1 MAKGYHTH
9 YLQTSKTSKTYLG
22 VTTDPLEGPPLMDPL
37 VPVAV
42 NVLLLPR
49 EVVIPSRLLLRKFL
63 VRSRIFVR
71 APPAISEVTLF
82 TLHNSP
88 IYDEYQNCVS
98 IDFFPFA
105 VKILLQ
111 EITKRTA
118 QLETF
123 I

>member
-1 MAKGYHTH
+1 MAKEYHTD
-9 YLQTSKTSKTYLG
+9 YFQTSKTFKTYLG

-71 APPAISEVTLF
+71 APPAMSEVTLHYKVF

-88 IYDEYQNCVS
+88 IYDEYQTVS
-98 IDFFPFA
+98 A
-105 VKILLQ
+105 KILFCFRFSL
-111 EITKRTA
+111 
-118 QLETF
+118 L
-123 I
+123 